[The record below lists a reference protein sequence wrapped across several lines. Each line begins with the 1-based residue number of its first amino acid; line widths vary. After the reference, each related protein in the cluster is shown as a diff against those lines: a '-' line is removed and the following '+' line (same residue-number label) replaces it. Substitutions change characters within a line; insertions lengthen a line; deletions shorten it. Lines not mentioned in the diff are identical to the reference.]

1 MKTFSIEEIK
11 NYILSQDSLGDVL
24 YNLSEEKIKKANK
37 KISFTLQEIMDGGC
51 WEEFCKD
58 YGVSVYAVNGG
69 GGDVSY
75 DLLISDAKK
84 FNLL

>member
-24 YNLSEEKIKKANK
+24 YNLSEEKIIKANK
-37 KISFTLQEIMDGGC
+37 KVSYTLQEIMDGGR
-51 WEEFCKD
+51 WEEFCNE
-58 YGVSVYAVNGG
+58 YGVSEYAVNEG